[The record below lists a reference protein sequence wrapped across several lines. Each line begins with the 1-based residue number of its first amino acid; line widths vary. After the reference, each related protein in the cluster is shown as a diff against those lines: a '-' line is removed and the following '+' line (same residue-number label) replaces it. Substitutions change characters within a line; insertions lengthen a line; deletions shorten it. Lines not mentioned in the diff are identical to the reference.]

1 MLRKTWKKTKTIEYI
16 QLYFYIESAR
26 KKKHKKQFD
35 FLHKKTQS
43 VKKEKNSLESG
54 IHGVLPRWFRYF
66 GFV

>member
-35 FLHKKTQS
+35 FLHKKS
-43 VKKEKNSLESG
+43 VKKDKNSLESG
-54 IHGVLPRWFRYF
+54 IQGVLPR
-66 GFV
+66 